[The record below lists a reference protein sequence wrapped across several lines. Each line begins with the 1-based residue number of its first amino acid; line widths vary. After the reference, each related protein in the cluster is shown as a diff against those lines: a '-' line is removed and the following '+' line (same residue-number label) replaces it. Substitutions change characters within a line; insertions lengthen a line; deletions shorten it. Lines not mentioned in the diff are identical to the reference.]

1 MIEFKQV
8 QIGYDVPLISIEEL
22 ELRKGELYLL
32 IGKNGAG
39 KSTLLKSIT
48 GQLNPMSGS
57 ITIEGTPLHL
67 MNDRAI
73 AEKIAFVRSTFPAAL
88 FLRVEEYI
96 ALGRTPHT
104 NALGRLNSVDFS
116 AIDRSI
122 DTLGLRHL
130 VGKFTS
136 ELSDGERQMVAIA
149 RAIAQETPII
159 VLDEP
164 TAFLDYTN
172 KKQVVEHL
180 KSIAQSMLKCIL
192 LSTHDVHIAVETE
205 SPFLAIVH
213 QQIKLYAPP
222 VEKETLIQEVYE
234 TY

>member
-8 QIGYDVPLISIEEL
+8 HIGYTVSLISIEDL
-22 ELRKGELYLL
+22 HLHMGELYLL
-32 IGKNGAG
+32 IGKNGVG

-48 GQLNPMSGS
+48 GQLHPLKGS
-57 ITIEGTPLHL
+57 INIDGTPLRS

-73 AEKIAFVRSTFPAAL
+73 AEKIAFVRSTFPSTL
-88 FLRVEEYI
+88 FLRVEDYI

-104 NALGRLNSVDFS
+104 NALGRLNTVDFL

-159 VLDEP
+159 ILDEP

-172 KKQVVEHL
+172 KKQVVDHL
-180 KSIAQSMLKCIL
+180 KTIAQSMEKCIL
-192 LSTHDVHIAVETE
+192 LSTHDVHIAVDSK
-205 SPFLAIVH
+205 SPFLAIVN

-222 VEKETLIQEVYE
+222 VVKETLIKEVYE
-234 TY
+234 TD